1 MRKSSLAALALALF
15 HTGPAFAASLEGMV
29 RERGSDRPLSG
40 AVVTVVGTGR
50 SVTTDRSGAFKLEG
64 VPSGRRILK
73 VEAPGYLSFVAR
85 DLPFDDARPIHV
97 KVALKAGVVTADRQV
112 VSGTRPSR
120 IAQTETSRRT
130 ITAEEVTKVA
140 GARNDPILAVTTT
153 AGVNTGGFS
162 GAPVVRGGGPNDN
175 LYYLDNIEIG
185 NPFHFGGLVSV
196 FNANTLSKVE
206 LYTGALPA
214 RYGNV
219 MSAVID
225 VETRQPKTDGF
236 HGVFDGNLLFSE
248 GLIEGPLFGGSSFF
262 LAGRRSYID
271 LIASRA
277 FPAFTVFPRFTDY
290 QSKLSVPLP
299 GGGTFDAEGI
309 GAQDALSV
317 VLENGGITRGFG
329 TISSDTGYRST
340 GGNWRQPLGD
350 LASNRMTLNYQEP
363 YTDFQLGRLVSVQ
376 DYRYQWTLSDELA
389 WQLNDQHELRS
400 GLRYD
405 TINFMTRR
413 IQPDFSSF
421 MRQGG
426 PPGPGNRKPPTAEE
440 IDALPKLTT
449 DTTGNQKV
457 YGAYVEDAWKPIE
470 ALTLSIGARYDKL
483 SSTNEDHLAPRLGA
497 SWRPEPDTTLRL
509 GYGQQFQFPS
519 PTQLLPG
526 VGNPNLASAFSRDYV
541 LGLDRQISDQLFGRL
556 EVYHRELLG
565 LVILDP
571 ERRYSNLGSGRSD
584 GAELTLELGETAGWS
599 GALALTYARTF
610 RHTPAKGELPYEY
623 DQPWIGNL
631 TMLGP
636 RFFEWTPS
644 LRLRYASGR
653 PYTPVVDRT
662 QTPTGTYE
670 PVNGKENSA
679 RYPDGITWSAR
690 VERPAGL
697 FGLDGRFYFEITQ
710 QREVLAI
717 DYGENY
723 ERIQDPIYNYG
734 IPAIPYLGYQLR
746 F

>member
-1 MRKSSLAALALALF
+1 MRRSSLVIALVLALEAPALAA
-15 HTGPAFAASLEGMV
+15 TIEGTV

-40 AVVTVVGTGR
+40 AVVTVVGTGK
-50 SVTTDRSGAFKLEG
+50 SVTTDGAGAFKLDG
-64 VPSGRRILK
+64 VPAGKRILK
-73 VEAPGYLSFVAR
+73 VEAPGHLSFVAK
-85 DLPFDDARPIHV
+85 DLPFDDARPIQV
-97 KVALKAGVVTADRQV
+97 KVALKPGVVSADRQV
-112 VSGTRPSR
+112 VSGTKPSR

-130 ITAEEVTKVA
+130 ITAAEVTKVA
-140 GARNDPILAVTTT
+140 GARNDPILAVTNT

-196 FNANTLSKVE
+196 FNANTLSKVD

-225 VETRQPKTDGF
+225 VETRQPRTDGF

-248 GLIEGPLFGGSSFF
+248 GLIEGPLGWGTSFF

-277 FPAFTVFPRFTDY
+277 FPAFTVFPRFTDF
-290 QSKLSVPLP
+290 QSKLSAPLP
-299 GGGTFDAEGI
+299 GGGRFDAESI

-329 TISSDTGYRST
+329 TISADTGYRST
-340 GGNWRQPLGD
+340 GGNWRQPLGEH
-350 LASNRMTLNYQEP
+350 ASNRLTLNYQEP
-363 YTDFQLGRLVSVQ
+363 YTDFQLGRLVSVK
-376 DYRYQWTLSDELA
+376 DYRYQWTVSDDVA
-389 WQLNDQHELRS
+389 WQINDHHELRS

-405 TINFMTRR
+405 TINFLSRR
-413 IQPDFSSF
+413 IQPDTSSLRNPGQQ
-421 MRQGG
+421 RQQ
-426 PPGPGNRKPPTAEE
+426 PPTAEE
-440 IDALPKLTT
+440 LDALPKLTT
-449 DTTGNQKV
+449 DTTGNEKV
-457 YGAYVEDAWKPIE
+457 YGAYVEDAWKPVE
-470 ALTLSIGARYDKL
+470 SLTLSLGARYDKL
-483 SSTNEDHLAPRLGA
+483 QSTRQDHVAPRLGA
-497 SWRPEPDTTLRL
+497 SWRPDPDTTYRL

-526 VGNPNLASAFSRDYV
+526 VGNPTLSSAFSREYV
-541 LGLDRQISDQLFGRL
+541 LGMDRQISDQLFGRL
-556 EVYHRELLG
+556 EVYHRDLFG
-565 LVILDP
+565 LVISDP
-571 ERRYSNLGSGRSD
+571 VQRFTNLGSGRST
-584 GAELTLELGETAGWS
+584 GAELTLEFAEQAGWS

-610 RHTPAKGELPYEY
+610 RTRPDKGELPYEY

-631 TMLGP
+631 TLSAP
-636 RFFEWTPS
+636 TIWEWSPS
-644 LRLRYASGR
+644 LRLRYSTGR
-653 PYTPVVDRT
+653 PYTPVVGRT
-662 QTPTGTYE
+662 QTPTGYQ
-670 PVNGKENSA
+670 PVNGPENSA

-690 VERPAGL
+690 VERPAGM
-697 FGLDGRFYFEITQ
+697 FGLDGRFYFEVTQ
-710 QREVLAI
+710 QREVLAV
-717 DYGENY
+717 DYGTDY
-723 ERIQDPIYNYG
+723 ERYANPTFNYG